1 MTYCDEIRSRLAFL
15 LDNELSDTEKSLV
28 EAHLRKC
35 SVCFAAFE
43 NERRF
48 LDDVRGSRPFFTATD
63 ELRSRVETLL
73 KDRMTRPF
81 ATPPALRRR
90 IQHYLWGGSGISRN
104 RKMVAV
110 CSALLVLASGVWF
123 FATKPAKR
131 SSGSLSEFA
140 MMAIDTHQ
148 RHVQGKLPLEI
159 TSDSPE
165 EISDWFVDKVPFGLK
180 LPNYQESSGQD
191 KLYRLEGARLVA
203 FRNDYAAHVAYQM
216 QNRPITLVV
225 TSDSVAMPWGGEEVA
240 SKGLVFHCDSVD
252 GLKVITW
259 SDRGL
264 TYALVSDL
272 EERGQ
277 QSCVV
282 CHQGATDRDFIESLK
297 PKGF

>member
-1 MTYCDEIRSRLAFL
+1 MNYCDEIRARLAFL
-15 LDNELSDTEKSLV
+15 LDDELSDSEKSVV
-28 EAHLRKC
+28 EQHLKQC
-35 SVCFAAFE
+35 SACFEAFE

-48 LDDVRGSRPFFTATD
+48 LNDVRGSRPLFTATD
-63 ELRSRVETLL
+63 ELRSRVEQMLSDTNP
-73 KDRMTRPF
+73 PF
-81 ATPPALRRR
+81 KTPPELRRR
-90 IQHYLWGGSGISRN
+90 IQHYLWGSGSLTRH
-104 RKMVAV
+104 RTVTAL
-110 CSALLVLASGVWF
+110 CLALLVALILGVWF
-123 FATKPAKR
+123 FTRRPTPK
-131 SSGSLSEFA
+131 SSASLSEFA
-140 MMAIDTHQ
+140 LMAIDTHE
-148 RHVQGKLPLEI
+148 RHVHGKLPLEI

-165 EISDWFVDKVPFGLK
+165 EISSWFDEKVPFGLK

-225 TSDSVAMPWGGEEVA
+225 TSNSVAMPWGGEEVA

-282 CHQGATDRDFIESLK
+282 CHQGATDRDFIEGLK